1 MISLELEDRCHSCPE
16 FTASVNKVEFYSMGQ
31 VVESERYITCGNA
44 VLCRRLIEYLKQYDS
59 I

>member
-1 MISLELEDRCHSCPE
+1 MIRLELEDRCHSCPE
-16 FTASVNKVEFYSMGQ
+16 FTASVNKVEFYGMGQ

-44 VLCRRLIEYLKQYDS
+44 VLCRRLIEYLKQCDS